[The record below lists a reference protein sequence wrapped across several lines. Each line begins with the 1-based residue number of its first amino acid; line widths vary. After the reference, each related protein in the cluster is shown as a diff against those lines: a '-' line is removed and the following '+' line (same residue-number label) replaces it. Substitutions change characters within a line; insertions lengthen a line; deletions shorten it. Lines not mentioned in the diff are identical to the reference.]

1 MSGQTDFK
9 RPKITPFLWFNNE
22 LQTAIDMYTSI
33 FPDAVIRQKSYSP
46 DGKLFTATFNLAG
59 QEFMG
64 LNGGPEFKFNESI
77 SMFITCEDQ
86 AEVDRY
92 WDALL
97 KDGGQES
104 QCGWLKDRFGVS
116 WQVCPSK
123 LLEYV
128 GSKDKEAAERARQQM
143 FKQKKIIIADIEKA
157 WKGE

>member
-1 MSGQTDFK
+1 MSGQTDFT

-33 FPDAVIRQKSYSP
+33 FPDAIIRQKSYSP

-116 WQVCPSK
+116 WQVCPSS